1 MRHNFSNKEAFI
13 FRKYVLGI
21 LLLILSL
28 LLFYK
33 ISLLRFILG
42 IVSLVFSVFFLRF
55 KFIQFDEEKV
65 YIGEKVFKFNEIHKI
80 SGIEINQFFFPA
92 LLIYEN
98 GKKKYYFTDVGKA
111 GLIRIILGVIFP
123 SVDPLKSFKL
133 FLNYFEKAK
142 NAKV

>member
-1 MRHNFSNKEAFI
+1 MRHNFSNKEAYI

-21 LLLILSL
+21 ILLILSV

-33 ISLLRFILG
+33 ISFLRFIIGIISLG
-42 IVSLVFSVFFLRF
+42 FSVFFLRL

-65 YIGEKVFKFNEIHKI
+65 YIGEKVFKFKEIHKI

-92 LLIYEN
+92 LVIFVN

-111 GLIRIILGVIFP
+111 GLIQIILGVIFP
-123 SVDPLKSFKL
+123 SLDPLKSYKL
-133 FLNYFEKAK
+133 FLNYFDKAK

>member
-1 MRHNFSNKEAFI
+1 MRYNFSNKEAFI

-33 ISLLRFILG
+33 ISLLRFIIG
-42 IVSLVFSVFFLRF
+42 IVSLGFSMFFLRF

-65 YIGEKVFKFNEIHKI
+65 YLGEKVFKFNEIHKI

-92 LLIYEN
+92 LVIIEN
-98 GKKKYYFTDVGKA
+98 GKKKYYFTDVGKT
-111 GLIRIILGVIFP
+111 GLVRIVIGMIFP
-123 SVDPLKSFKL
+123 SLDPLKSYKL
-133 FLNYFEKAK
+133 FLNYFDKAK